1 MKRYRRFWCLL
12 QLQKLKNF
20 YHGGHGVTRRNRRF
34 SYQNSVVLQAVQRT
48 AVLRGYILLKFTM
61 LSLLVC
67 GVCAAGISAQ
77 AIRDD
82 IAGSPSAG
90 SSGLPVTKI
99 TIFSSGLA
107 YYEHTG
113 TLGGPAVISLPFKAE
128 AVNDALMSLVLNDPA
143 SANPSVSYQSE
154 QTLFQTLGSLK
165 IDLSHSPDMAGILSG
180 LRGTEIEISA
190 PGPVSGRIVG
200 IEYRPQMTASGG
212 VTHDPW
218 LSLYTDQGIKMFN
231 LKDIAALNFKDPQI
245 NEDLKRALD
254 LIVLSRNSRSRDLA
268 VNLPGSGS
276 RRVSLSYVIPA
287 PVWKVSYRL
296 DLGRDKTGGKP
307 LFQGWAIVDND
318 SDSDWNKV
326 ELSLVAG
333 RPASFIQNL
342 YPPYYLYRPVL
353 PLAIAGTAAAE
364 AHDSGYIAQNYA
376 GALADTTAAAV
387 PSPAAARAE
396 TQSSAK
402 MRRAMEMP
410 AEADYAREEYEYGS
424 SASMAG
430 GVIETTTG
438 AAAGDQFEFTVKNP
452 VSLDRRMS
460 AMLPLVESPV
470 EARRLLIFSGAA
482 AIGGRNQHPRLGA
495 ELTNTSGMKLP
506 AGPITVYDGG
516 TYAGDALIEFWNE
529 GEKRFISFGEDLSVN
544 VAVFDSNSRTTIS
557 VKISGGVMAINRSQ
571 EYIKTYTVH
580 NTSAQI
586 KSIMIEHPQTPG
598 AILESPQADE
608 QTPSAYRFTMTLP
621 PEKEIMLL
629 VRESRPI
636 MERVSLLKL
645 RQDSF
650 LSYMSSQEIPPA
662 VQAALRQAVNL
673 WNVVNAAEAAVTEA
687 ENRRSFLTH
696 EQERIR
702 KNIEVTGN
710 QTQQGQ
716 EYLKRLQSIDSD
728 IDKIA
733 GELEKLRADVKNAQK
748 AYTDY
753 LSGLS
758 L

>member
-1 MKRYRRFWCLL
+1 MKRDRRFWCLL
-12 QLQKLKNF
+12 AC
-20 YHGGHGVTRRNRRF
+20 
-34 SYQNSVVLQAVQRT
+34 S
-48 AVLRGYILLKFTM
+48 
-61 LSLLVC
+61 
-67 GVCAAGISAQ
+67 VCAAGISAQ
-77 AIRDD
+77 SIRDS
-82 IAGSPSAG
+82 AGTSAG
-90 SSGLPVTKI
+90 SSALPVTKI

-113 TLGGPAVISLPFKAE
+113 TLNGPAVINLPFKAE
-128 AVNDALMSLVLNDPA
+128 AVNDALKSLVLND
-143 SANPSVSYQSE
+143 STSTNPSVSYQSE

-165 IDLSHSPDMAGILSG
+165 IDLSQSPDMAGILSG

-190 PGPVSGRIVG
+190 PGPISGRIVG
-200 IEYRPQMTASGG
+200 IEYRPQMSALGG

-276 RRVSLSYVIPA
+276 RAVSVSYVIPA

-353 PLAIAGTAAAE
+353 PLAIAGTAAATS
-364 AHDSGYIAQNYA
+364 HDSGYA
-376 GALADTTAAAV
+376 GALADTTAAV
-387 PSPAAARAE
+387 PSPAPARAE
-396 TQSSAK
+396 TQSSERM
-402 MRRAMEMP
+402 MRAREMP
-410 AEADYAREEYEYGS
+410 VEAADYARTDEYDGGS
-424 SASMAG
+424 KAGMAG
-430 GVIETTTG
+430 GVIETAAG
-438 AAAGDQFEFTVKNP
+438 AAAGDQFEFTVKTP

-470 EARRLLIFSGAA
+470 EARRLLIFSGTAA
-482 AIGGRNQHPRLGA
+482 ATGRSQHPRLGA

-529 GEKRFISFGEDLSVN
+529 GEKRLISFGEDLSVN
-544 VAVFDSNSRTTIS
+544 AAVFDSNSRTTIS

-571 EYIKTYTVH
+571 EYNKTYTFH

-586 KSIMIEHPQTPG
+586 KSIMVEHPQTPN
-598 AILESPQADE
+598 AVLESPPADE
-608 QTPSAYRFTMTLP
+608 QTLSAYRFTMTLP
-621 PEKEIMLL
+621 PEREITLL

-636 MERVSLLKL
+636 MEKISLTHL

-650 LSYMSSQEIPPA
+650 LFYMSSQEIPPP

-673 WNVVNAAEAAVTEA
+673 WNVVNAAEVAVTEA
-687 ENRRSFLTH
+687 ENRRSFLVH
-696 EQERIR
+696 EQERVR
-702 KNIEVTGN
+702 KNIEVTGS

-716 EYLKRLQSIDSD
+716 EYLKRLQSIDND

-748 AYTDY
+748 AYADY
-753 LSGLS
+753 LSGLN

>member
-1 MKRYRRFWCLL
+1 MKRNRRFWCLL
-12 QLQKLKNF
+12 
-20 YHGGHGVTRRNRRF
+20 
-34 SYQNSVVLQAVQRT
+34 A
-48 AVLRGYILLKFTM
+48 
-61 LSLLVC
+61 C
-67 GVCAAGISAQ
+67 GVCAVGISAQSIRDSAGISA
-77 AIRDD
+77 D
-82 IAGSPSAG
+82 SSA
-90 SSGLPVTKI
+90 LPVTKI

-113 TLGGPAVISLPFKAE
+113 TLNGPTVINLPFKAE

-143 SANPSVSYQSE
+143 STNPAVSYQSE

-165 IDLSHSPDMAGILSG
+165 IDLSQSPDMAGILNG

-190 PGPVSGRIVG
+190 PGPISGRIVG
-200 IEYRPQMTASGG
+200 IEYRPQMSAMGG

-231 LKDIAALNFKDPQI
+231 LKDIAALNFKDSQI

-268 VNLPGSGS
+268 LNLPGSGS

-342 YPPYYLYRPVL
+342 YPPYYLSRPVL

-364 AHDSGYIAQNYA
+364 AHDSGYIVHNFA
-376 GALADTTAAAV
+376 GALADTSAAV
-387 PSPAAARAE
+387 PSPAAPRTEKMMRAR
-396 TQSSAK
+396 
-402 MRRAMEMP
+402 EMP
-410 AEADYAREEYEYGS
+410 AEADYLLEEYERGS
-424 SASMAG
+424 SAGMAG
-430 GVIETTTG
+430 GVIETATG
-438 AAAGDQFEFTVKNP
+438 AAAGDQFEFTVKTP

-470 EARRLLIFSGAA
+470 EARRLLIFSGATA
-482 AIGGRNQHPRLGA
+482 VRGKNQHPRLGA

-529 GEKRFISFGEDLSVN
+529 GEKRLISFGEDLSVN
-544 VAVFDSNSRTTIS
+544 AAVFDTSSRTIIS
-557 VKISGGVMAINRSQ
+557 VKISGGVMIINRSQ
-571 EYIKTYTVH
+571 EYIKTYTFH

-586 KSIMIEHPQTPG
+586 KSLMIEHPQTPN
-598 AILESPQADE
+598 AVLESPEADE

-621 PEKEIMLL
+621 AEKEIMLL

-636 MERVSLLKL
+636 MERISLIQL
-645 RQDSF
+645 RQDAF
-650 LSYMSSQEIPPA
+650 LSYMSSQEIPPP

-673 WNVVNAAEAAVTEA
+673 WNAVNAAEAAVTEA
-687 ENRRSFLTH
+687 ENRRSFLTY
-696 EQERIR
+696 EQDRIR

-733 GELEKLRADVKNAQK
+733 RELEKLRAEVKNAQK
-748 AYTDY
+748 TYTDY
-753 LSGLS
+753 LNGLN